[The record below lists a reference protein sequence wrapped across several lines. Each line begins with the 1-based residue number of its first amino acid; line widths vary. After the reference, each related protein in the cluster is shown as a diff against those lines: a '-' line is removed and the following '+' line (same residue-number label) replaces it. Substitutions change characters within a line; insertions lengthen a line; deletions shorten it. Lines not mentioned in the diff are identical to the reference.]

1 MPVAP
6 PARLRAANRRAQRGG
21 LDVRR
26 QRRCGIRA
34 CCAYSRV
41 VAKHS
46 RIAYPSPMHVA
57 LVMNTAW
64 GVKTLR
70 SDLIRFLQSL
80 RHHVSVVS
88 PADAATVDLQRMGV
102 TFQDWAVA
110 RNGLNPLREGLA
122 ILRLRRLFAGMKPDV
137 ILCFTPKA
145 ILLGSLAARATPSS
159 HVFSIFTGLGFL
171 FADDS
176 ALKRTLAPFIH
187 FMFRRSIKNNHVVFF
202 QNPDDL
208 SVFVTNRIVPLHRT
222 CRLYGSGVDTKR
234 FLPGPSNSG
243 RGETVFLMIA
253 RLLSAKGVLDYIE
266 AAKILRHQRC
276 NARCRLL
283 GPFDD
288 HPTAVD
294 RDTIQSAV
302 DSGAI
307 EYCGTTSDVRPYLR
321 DADVF
326 VLPSYYR
333 EGTPRSSLEA
343 LATAKPI
350 ITTDWPGCR
359 ETVVHDSNGYLVPV
373 RDPVALAEAM
383 RKLVGDRDHIRAMG
397 SRSRELAEELYDVD
411 KVNAHLWREISRV
424 LDPTKSPD
432 TERGHPRDGAADRPP

>member
-1 MPVAP
+1 
-6 PARLRAANRRAQRGG
+6 
-21 LDVRR
+21 
-26 QRRCGIRA
+26 
-34 CCAYSRV
+34 
-41 VAKHS
+41 
-46 RIAYPSPMHVA
+46 MHVA

-88 PADAATVDLQRMGV
+88 RADAATIDLQRMGV
-102 TFQDWAVA
+102 TFQDWGVA
-110 RNGLNPLREGLA
+110 RNSLNPLREGFA
-122 ILRLRRLFAGMKPDV
+122 ILRLRQLLTGLKPDV

-145 ILLGSLAARATPSS
+145 ILLGSFAARAIPSS

-171 FADDS
+171 FAEDN
-176 ALKRTLAPFIH
+176 ALKRALAPFIR
-187 FMFRRSIKNNHVVFF
+187 FIFRRSIKNNRVVFF

-208 SVFVTNRIVPLHRT
+208 NVFVMNRIVPRHRT
-222 CRLYGSGVDTKR
+222 CRLFGSGVDTKR

-253 RLLSAKGVLDYIE
+253 RLVTSKGVLDYIE
-266 AAKILRHQRC
+266 AARILRRQRC
-276 NARCRLL
+276 YADFRLL

-302 DSGAI
+302 DSGTI

-359 ETVVHDSNGYLVPV
+359 ETVVHDSNGYLVPI

-383 RKLVGDRDHIRAMG
+383 RKLIGDRDQIRTMG
-397 SRSRELAEELYDVD
+397 SRSRELAENLYDVD

-424 LDPTKSPD
+424 LEPPASRDTK
-432 TERGHPRDGAADRPP
+432 RGRARDHATYRRP